1 MVMAK
6 EISVYP
12 NPFDYYII
20 LEITCDESIDCI
32 ILLSDIKEGKIV
44 RMLGAG
50 LKSGINRIPLDD
62 LQFLPPG
69 TYQLNIKTAAGDA
82 IYQTKVFKQSP
93 ENPAINL
100 N

>member
-20 LEITCDESIDCI
+20 LEITCEEDLDCI
-32 ILLSDIKEGKIV
+32 ILLAAVKEEKIV

-50 LKSGINRIPLDD
+50 LKAGINRIPLDD
-62 LQFLPPG
+62 LQFLAPG
-69 TYQLNIKTAAGDA
+69 TYQLNIKTAAGDPV
-82 IYQTKVFKQSP
+82 YQSKVFKQSP
-93 ENPAINL
+93 DSPTINL

>member
-1 MVMAK
+1 MAK

-12 NPFDYYII
+12 NPFDHYII
-20 LEITCDESIDCI
+20 LEITCDENIDCI
-32 ILLSDIKEGKIV
+32 LLLADVKEGKIV

-50 LKSGINRIPLDD
+50 LKAGINRIPLDD
-62 LQFLPPG
+62 LQLLAPG
-69 TYQLNIKTAAGDA
+69 TYQLNIKTAAGDP

-93 ENPAINL
+93 EQPAINL

>member
-20 LEITCDESIDCI
+20 LEVTCDENIDCI
-32 ILLSDIKEGKIV
+32 ILLSDVKEGKIV

-50 LKSGINRIPLDD
+50 LKPGINRIPFDD
-62 LQFLPPG
+62 LQQLLPG
-69 TYQLNIKTAAGDA
+69 TYQLNIKTAAGDS
-82 IYQTKVFKQSP
+82 IYQTKIFKQSP
-93 ENPAINL
+93 EQPTIYL